1 MEKAEATNVTMG
13 RLVAVVPLANAAL
26 SNCTAALLAYVAPR
40 AAIVGVL
47 VPSYMVM
54 VPLSVTL
61 VAATLVGTG
70 RVKPILATVV
80 ALLATPVIAGLVMFW
95 K

>member
-54 VPLSVTL
+54 VPPNIPVRLEYAQNDNV
-61 VAATLVGTG
+61 
-70 RVKPILATVV
+70 IDLA
-80 ALLATPVIAGLVMFW
+80 LAVPNARS
-95 K
+95 